1 MVIHYLSWSASEL
14 LEDGSFICASS
25 VSKEHLDFMSEN
37 SAQVSLGW
45 PEVLG
50 EVAST
55 NAGDWVDTLKG
66 NFTPYSHNLDE
77 SENASLI
84 IQVD

>member
-1 MVIHYLSWSASEL
+1 
-14 LEDGSFICASS
+14 
-25 VSKEHLDFMSEN
+25 
-37 SAQVSLGW
+37 
-45 PEVLG
+45 VLG